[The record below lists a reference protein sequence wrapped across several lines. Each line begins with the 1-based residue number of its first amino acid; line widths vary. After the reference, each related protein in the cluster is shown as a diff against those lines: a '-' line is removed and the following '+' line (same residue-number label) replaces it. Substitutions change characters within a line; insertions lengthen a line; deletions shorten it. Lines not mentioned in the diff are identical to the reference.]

1 MDKFFPDT
9 LIEKKKKRSEK
20 IREYINRTKFNAQ
33 QVIDLLS
40 PCMETHLQRKTRNYV
55 WKIKS
60 VVAQFRLGPQEAP
73 ENTGKSVQLI
83 CIYYLW
89 VVLPPP
95 QILQFHLYAEDFQ
108 PGGLCKW

>member
-9 LIEKKKKRSEK
+9 LIEKKKRSEK
-20 IREYINRTKFNAQ
+20 IREYKLRTKFNAQ

-40 PCMETHLQRKTRNYV
+40 PWMETHLQGKTRNYI

-60 VVAQFRLGPQEAP
+60 VVAQFRLGPREAP

-83 CIYYLW
+83 CMYYFR
-89 VVLPPP
+89 VVFPPP
-95 QILQFHLYAEDFQ
+95 QILQFHV
-108 PGGLCKW
+108 